1 MFKARCI
8 QHRFTIAVFVFLIC
22 YFIYSINRAYGFT
35 FFPDEFGYWTYAAL
49 SAGYDWANITAL
61 GSYYSYGY
69 SLILFPIF
77 YFIKDAV
84 LAYRVAVAVNF
95 VLLGMTFWFLM
106 LLQKQM
112 TFEASEETS
121 IFTAIAVFYPAWL
134 FYARSTMVETV
145 LMTLFVV
152 ICLLM
157 YQYLENNRL
166 SKLVLLIV
174 ALVYIHFLHMR
185 AIGVLVAGIITLICD
200 FVSRAFEKNKTK
212 QKKNKHWLIFI
223 ALALAAL
230 AVGFFVKQQIEIH
243 IYGGASN
250 GTFAVNDYAGQF
262 EKISY
267 LFTRTGIE
275 NFICGLAG
283 KILYIGCAT
292 FGLAIWGIV
301 YTVRELFDKSASKS
315 QRLFALFVLLST
327 IAELMINV
335 IYNIRP
341 LRVDSVTYG
350 RYHEFVFPVL
360 MILGLM
366 EMKRITDKWL
376 VCTTGIILLGE
387 VPLVMLALRG
397 IEKYN
402 LTNIHGYVMVGM
414 GYLYDTSDYT
424 PSKLYWQTY
433 AVAAVITISTV
444 IIMLL
449 YKNFGEN
456 LLFLWIAVIII
467 ELAISM
473 RASELYIEPSAKGAF
488 RDTYVVEKI
497 ENIKDIYSED
507 KDRRIVYVSESED
520 SLISILQFML
530 RDEKINILYKN
541 ADNPLTESLR
551 ETDIVVLDYRSEVGN
566 QLEEMYG
573 EMFANGHF
581 ILYYNY

>member
-1 MFKARCI
+1 MFKTRCI
-8 QHRFTIAVFVFLIC
+8 QHRFTIAVFVFLMC
-22 YFIYSINRAYGFT
+22 FFIYSINRAYGFT
-35 FFPDEFGYWTYAAL
+35 FFPDEFGYWTYAAMG
-49 SAGYDWANITAL
+49 AGYDWTNITAL

-84 LAYRVAVAVNF
+84 WAYRVAVAANF
-95 VLLGMTFWFLM
+95 VLLGITFYALM
-106 LLQKQM
+106 ALQKQM
-112 TFEASEETS
+112 TFEATEEIS

-134 FYARSTMVETV
+134 FYARTTMVETM
-145 LMTLFVV
+145 LMTLFAI

-166 SKLVLLIV
+166 SKLILLIV
-174 ALVYIHFLHMR
+174 SLVYIHFLHMR
-185 AIGVLVAGIITLICD
+185 AIGVLAAGIITLICD
-200 FVSRAFEKNKTK
+200 FISRAMEKNKTK
-212 QKKNKHWLIFI
+212 QKKNKHWLVFI

-230 AVGFFVKQQIEIH
+230 AIGFFVKQQIELH
-243 IYGGASN
+243 VYGGASN
-250 GTFAVNDYAGQF
+250 ATFAINDYAGQF
-262 EKISY
+262 EKITY
-267 LFTRTGIE
+267 LFTRTGME

-301 YTVRELFDKSASKS
+301 YTVRKVLDKKESKAT
-315 QRLFALFVLLST
+315 RLLSLFVLVSA

-350 RYHEFVFPVL
+350 RYHEFVFPIL
-360 MILGLM
+360 MIFGLM
-366 EMKRITDKWL
+366 EMKRIADKWL
-376 VCTTGIILLGE
+376 FLGTGFILLGE
-387 VPLVMLALRG
+387 VPLTVLALHG

-414 GYLYDTSDYT
+414 GYLYDALDYT

-433 AVAAVITISTV
+433 VIAAVITISTV

-456 LLFLWIAVIII
+456 FLFLWIAVIII

-473 RASELYIEPSAKGAF
+473 KVSELYIEPSAKGAF

-497 ENIKDIYSED
+497 ENIKDIYSDD

-520 SLISILQFML
+520 SLISILQFMM
-530 RDEKINILYKN
+530 RDEKINILYRN

-566 QLEEMYG
+566 QLEGMYS